1 MAITQAYEHLLH
13 LGALKFP
20 DGLGDEEGSLS
31 PSFNLFLFEE
41 YLLFCLDDESDD
53 LENDMEYGGSDS
65 ESEDSDES
73 YDEEDEDDLDS
84 DKEPIAR
91 KNTNRTT
98 LDETVVTYL
107 GRFLSGLPI
116 DMELGKDNFL
126 LYNGN

>member
-1 MAITQAYEHLLH
+1 MDWAMKKVRYPL
-13 LGALKFP
+13 
-20 DGLGDEEGSLS
+20 
-31 PSFNLFLFEE
+31 PSISFRRN
-41 YLLFCLDDESDD
+41 YSFCLDDESDD

>member
-1 MAITQAYEHLLH
+1 M
-13 LGALKFP
+13 KKVR
-20 DGLGDEEGSLS
+20 
-31 PSFNLFLFEE
+31 
-41 YLLFCLDDESDD
+41 YLLPSISFRRNNSFCLDDESDD

-65 ESEDSDES
+65 ASDDSDDS

-116 DMELGKDNFL
+116 DMELGKENL
-126 LYNGN
+126 IYNGKNKD